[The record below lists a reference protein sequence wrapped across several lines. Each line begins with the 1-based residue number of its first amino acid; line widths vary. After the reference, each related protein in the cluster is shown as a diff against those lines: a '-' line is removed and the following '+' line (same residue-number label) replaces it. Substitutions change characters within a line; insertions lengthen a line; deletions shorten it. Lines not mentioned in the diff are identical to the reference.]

1 MRLQS
6 VYWISISLPGPD
18 WRCSATMPK
27 SGVEND
33 IRQSD
38 SGWEISE
45 QGEAKS
51 P

>member
-1 MRLQS
+1 MRLQL
-6 VYWISISLPGPD
+6 VYWISISLPGLH
-18 WRCSATMPK
+18 WRSSATLPK

-33 IRQSD
+33 IHQSD

-45 QGEAKS
+45 QGEAKL